1 MPVATGNVSPSS
13 PRLPYDHSVSSDAL
27 LDRIVID
34 PQACFGK
41 PIVRGTRS
49 WVGLVLGLLADGAT
63 KEDVLQE
70 YPQLVADDV
79 LACLAYGSL
88 LATARFVDVA

>member
-1 MPVATGNVSPSS
+1 MSREV
-13 PRLPYDHSVSSDAL
+13 L

-34 PQACFGK
+34 PQVCFGK
-41 PIVRGTRS
+41 PVVRGTRI

-63 KEDVLQE
+63 REEILEE

-79 LACLAYGSL
+79 RACLAYGSL

>member
-1 MPVATGNVSPSS
+1 MP
-13 PRLPYDHSVSSDAL
+13 REAL

-34 PQACFGK
+34 PQICFGK
-41 PIVRGTRS
+41 PVVRGTRI

-63 KEDVLQE
+63 TEGVLE
-70 YPQLVADDV
+70 ESQLVSDDV
-79 LACLAYGSL
+79 HACLAYGSL